1 MSIIA
6 WIIIGLLAGLIA
18 KAIVPGRQPGGIIVT
33 TLIGIAGGIIGGWIG
48 GAITGQGLSGFSFWS
63 LILAIAGI
71 AGLVFLRR
79 GDGTVGRTLVAYLC
93 VAAVGAG
100 IVLAFST
107 GAYVGAFLQAAPAAL
122 ALVVIFG
129 ARRPAGPA
137 GAQERPTAA
146 SRSTPRP
153 SSSG

>member
-1 MSIIA
+1 MSRLAKSLVLFVIA
-6 WIIIGLLAGLIA
+6 FHLFAFVLEVFLWMSPAVHEPMLGRLVGRSPVPTYDQALILRPLF
-18 KAIVPGRQPGGIIVT
+18 VN
-33 TLIGIAGGIIGGWIG
+33 
-48 GAITGQGLSGFSFWS
+48 QGFYN

-137 GAQERPTAA
+137 GA
-146 SRSTPRP
+146 
-153 SSSG
+153 